1 MFISFSVTFHL
12 RGTVRLIRSAE
23 KVDSG
28 IMSHDVDLHYSSAS
42 ITRDFRLPLLNGA
55 LPTPSMSSL
64 RREGIIGP
72 RDRRNKLWS
81 RLPIDRQVRC
91 FCEDWGHDIQS
102 VSWEIGPI
110 AVSKG

>member
-12 RGTVRLIRSAE
+12 KGTVRLIRSAE

-28 IMSHDVDLHYSSAS
+28 IMSHDVDLHHSSCS
-42 ITRDFRLPLLNGA
+42 ITRDFHLPLSNGA
-55 LPTPSMSSL
+55 LPVPSMSSL
-64 RREGIIGP
+64 RREGITGT

-91 FCEDWGHDIQS
+91 FCEDFGHDIQA
-102 VSWEIGPI
+102 VSWEIGQI
-110 AVSKG
+110 TLSK